1 MRTPFTN
8 SLETH
13 RAQPDVSLKSHVTR
27 RRLELGEEVNS
38 KYRIYL
44 DLRFWILLREAY
56 LEKGTKNSISILLE
70 QLLSL
75 VEAGRAIC
83 PISESVFVELFKQD
97 DPASRIATANLID
110 ALSCGVSLIVHPERV
125 RQELCNS
132 LYKSAG
138 AQNLFSVEQLV
149 WTKLASI
156 FGEVHP
162 TGTPFEA
169 AEELVIQKA
178 FYDHM
183 WNISLA
189 EMAKSL
195 DPSQMPKIDWDETA
209 KRLNNGNKEHEN
221 EITNYRKAYRFE
233 FEGSLSLFKQEML
246 VLFKEIEEAGYHSI
260 NAINCHLSESARF
273 AEFSRSIRTLHIGAS
288 CHAAVRWDKKRK
300 ITGNDLFDFHH
311 AEAAL
316 GYCDL
321 FLTEG
326 PLRTLLNQNHLE
338 LKEHFPCKVVASI
351 QEAIEAIGDIR

>member
-1 MRTPFTN
+1 MIMTIPFID
-8 SLETH
+8 SLEMH
-13 RAQPDVSLKSHVTR
+13 RSQPEVSLKSHATK
-27 RRLELGEEVNS
+27 RRLELGAEVSS

-56 LEKGTKNSISILLE
+56 LEKEDKKSISILLKH
-70 QLLSL
+70 LLSL
-75 VEAGRAIC
+75 VESGRAIC

-110 ALSCGVSLIVHPERV
+110 ALSCGVSLIVHPDRV

-138 AQNLFSVEQLV
+138 AKNLIPVEQLV

-156 FGEVHP
+156 LGEVHP

-189 EMAKSL
+189 EMARTL
-195 DPSQMPKIDWDETA
+195 DASKMPKIDWDETA
-209 KRLNNGNKEHEN
+209 KRLNDGNKEHEK
-221 EITNYRKAYRFE
+221 EITSF
-233 FEGSLSLFKQEML
+233 
-246 VLFKEIEEAGYHSI
+246 H
-260 NAINCHLSESARF
+260 
-273 AEFSRSIRTLHIGAS
+273 SRSIRTLHIGAS

-326 PLRTLLNQNHLE
+326 PLRSLVTQNHLE

-351 QEAIEAIGDIR
+351 QEAMEAIGAIGSLQERCT